1 MKKKVFQQPTTKI
14 VELGV
19 CSMIAAS
26 TTPPSEIDPEQGA
39 NARHVDYGQA
49 TFINDVAWGE

>member
-26 TTPPSEIDPEQGA
+26 APHQIEEEQGID
-39 NARHVDYGQA
+39 ARHVDYGQA
-49 TFINDVAWGE
+49 TFIDNVAWQ

>member
-26 TTPPSEIDPEQGA
+26 APTPPTTVPNDAIQGTHT
-39 NARHVDYGQA
+39 NYGQNA
-49 TFINDVAWGE
+49 WNNEVAWN

>member
-26 TTPPSEIDPEQGA
+26 VPNHTVNEDAIEGLHT
-39 NARHVDYGQA
+39 NYGQNA
-49 TFINDVAWGE
+49 WDQTVAWN

>member
-26 TTPPSEIDPEQGA
+26 TPPSRIDDEGIQA
-39 NARHVDYGQA
+39 THADYGSNA
-49 TFINDVAWGE
+49 WEGVAWN

>member
-26 TTPPSEIDPEQGA
+26 TTPPPSRIDDEGIKAVHQ
-39 NARHVDYGQA
+39 DYGQNA
-49 TFINDVAWGE
+49 WEGVAWN

>member
-26 TTPPSEIDPEQGA
+26 TTLVNDDAIEGLHT
-39 NARHVDYGQA
+39 NYGQNA
-49 TFINDVAWGE
+49 WNNSVAWQ

>member
-26 TTPPSEIDPEQGA
+26 TPPTTVPDDAIAGK
-39 NARHVDYGQA
+39 HTDYGP
-49 TFINDVAWGE
+49 NMWNNSVAWE